1 VNSVDFYLH
10 DKSASRSFM
19 SLSAVLFC
27 LLELAWRALVIS
39 ARLLRWL
46 VSKYLETKKVQ
57 GMVFSNDS

>member
-1 VNSVDFYLH
+1 
-10 DKSASRSFM
+10 M
-19 SLSAVLFC
+19 SLSAVLFS